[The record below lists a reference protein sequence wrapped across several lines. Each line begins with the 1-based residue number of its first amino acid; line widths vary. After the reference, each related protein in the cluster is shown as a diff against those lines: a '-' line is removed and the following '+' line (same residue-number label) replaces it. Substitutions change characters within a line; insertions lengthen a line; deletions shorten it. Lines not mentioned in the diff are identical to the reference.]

1 MSAPVRSRAAPSA
14 TLEAG
19 IAVAALIVA
28 TLVVSGWYLGF
39 HLTNA
44 HNGLIA
50 AAFTAVG
57 LYVVRMQP
65 WQREGWLFVATGA
78 VHAVMFFGRQY
89 GLHDPLLPGATWIGW
104 LGVWP
109 LPISI
114 AITGWTLM
122 AFPDGRL
129 PSRRWRIP
137 LAAMLAAAAV
147 MALLSALWP
156 TEYDRIGLE
165 APHPLNLPGGE
176 TVSVAWDYL
185 QGAYLLFQLL
195 WTAAVVARMRR
206 AQGDEVRRCA
216 GWSTRS

>member
-1 MSAPVRSRAAPSA
+1 MDAFYSDVIARVIARRRAPGSRRVRYAWPNEQGLDEEAIGLRSGLVARALLTPVTIRPVRQ
-14 TLEAG
+14 
-19 IAVAALIVA
+19 
-28 TLVVSGWYLGF
+28 
-39 HLTNA
+39 A

-50 AAFTAVG
+50 TAFTAVG

-65 WQREGWLFVATGA
+65 WQREGWLFAVTGV

-89 GLHDPLLPGATWIGW
+89 GLHHPLLPGAAWIGW

-109 LPISI
+109 LPLSI

-137 LAAMLAAAAV
+137 LAAMLAVAAV

-156 TEYDRIGLE
+156 TEYDRIGLV
-165 APHPLNLPGGE
+165 APHPLNLSGGQ
-176 TVSVAWDYL
+176 TVA
-185 QGAYLLFQLL
+185 
-195 WTAAVVARMRR
+195 TA
-206 AQGDEVRRCA
+206 
-216 GWSTRS
+216 